1 MKMKKVVLFLSF
13 VFVAALGMN
22 IYATQTAVT
31 NDVNITIVD
40 IDDEKKECCKE
51 GKTCDKCKEAK
62 ADTKTATKSTDCTE
76 KKTEC
81 CSSKKTTE
89 CDKKETT
96 TAVEK
101 K

>member
-1 MKMKKVVLFLSF
+1 MKKVVMFLSF

-22 IYATQTAVT
+22 SYASTQVIES
-31 NDVNITIVD
+31 DVNISIVD

-51 GKTCDKCKEAK
+51 GKTCDKCKDAK
-62 ADTKTATKSTDCTE
+62 AEATTTKSTDCTA

-89 CDKKETT
+89 CDKKESATST
-96 TAVEK
+96 EK